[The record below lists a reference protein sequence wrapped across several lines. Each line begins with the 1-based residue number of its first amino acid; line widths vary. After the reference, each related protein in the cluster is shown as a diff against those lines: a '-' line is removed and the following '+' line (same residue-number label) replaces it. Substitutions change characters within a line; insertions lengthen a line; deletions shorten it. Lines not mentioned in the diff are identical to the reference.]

1 MMKDLL
7 THEMVRALHLMAVLE
22 KDDFSHWEYYK
33 ELAELKQILKSI
45 RRHSILLEKEELK

>member
-1 MMKDLL
+1 MKDLL